1 MSFVVRGITGQVN
14 TEQSEM
20 FNTVLHKYLRI
31 PYRLHVYVDNKV
43 KNPVATVLL
52 LHGMGNSGASWDEV
66 VKKLPKDIRVI
77 SIDLLGFGQSPSPRW
92 LKYSTVVQARSVTS
106 TLLRLGISQQLIIV
120 GHSMGSLVAVELAKQ
135 YPLFVKSLIL
145 CSAPFYNNEEK
156 KTLLPNPNVVLKRFY
171 KILQKYPK
179 NVVGVVPLVTRLNI
193 VGKAFNVTSD
203 NVDIYLGALQASIV
217 NQTGFHD
224 IKKLKKPIRLLHG
237 IIDPV
242 VIKENLD
249 EIVADNKH
257 AKLTVVL
264 AGHELLG
271 AYIPAVVKAIEQSV
285 ARPVKET

>member
-1 MSFVVRGITGQVN
+1 
-14 TEQSEM
+14 M
-20 FNTVLHKYLRI
+20 FNTLLHKYLRI
-31 PYRLHVYVDNKV
+31 PYRLHVYVDKKV
-43 KNPVATVLL
+43 KKPTATVLL

-106 TLLRLGISQQLIIV
+106 TLLRMGISQQLIIV

-135 YPLFVKSLIL
+135 YPFFVKSLIL
-145 CSAPFYNNEEK
+145 CSPPFYNNEEK
-156 KTLLPNPNVVLKRFY
+156 KTLLPNPNVVLKKFY
-171 KILQKYPK
+171 KLLQKYPK
-179 NVVGVVPLVTRLNI
+179 NIVEVVPLVTRLNI
-193 VGKAFNVTSD
+193 VGKAFNVTSE
-203 NVDIYLGALQASIV
+203 NVDIYLGALQASII

-224 IKKLKKPIRLLHG
+224 VKKLKKPIRLLHG

-242 VIKENLD
+242 VIKDNLD

-264 AGHELLG
+264 AGHELMG

-285 ARPVKET
+285 AVPVKKM

>member
-1 MSFVVRGITGQVN
+1 VSFVVRGITGQVN